1 MITNNMINKFT
12 KDIVNKVV
20 EEFNQD
26 GNREHLEKNVID
38 PIVCYILN
46 RLYPYIFITA
56 IIFVVLLILAILI
69 LIILLRKK

>member
-26 GNREHLEKNVID
+26 GNREH
-38 PIVCYILN
+38 
-46 RLYPYIFITA
+46 
-56 IIFVVLLILAILI
+56 
-69 LIILLRKK
+69 